1 MDSDVS
7 IEFTLNKKE
16 ASALRKIAN
25 RELRNEENLVK
36 YMVINLI
43 REQEAYD
50 AADEDRVVKEKV

>member
-7 IEFTLNKKE
+7 IEFTLSKKE
-16 ASALRKIAN
+16 AQALRKIAQ

-43 REQEAYD
+43 REQEAYE
-50 AADEDRVVKEKV
+50 AADEDRVGKEKV

>member
-7 IEFTLNKKE
+7 IEFTLTKKE